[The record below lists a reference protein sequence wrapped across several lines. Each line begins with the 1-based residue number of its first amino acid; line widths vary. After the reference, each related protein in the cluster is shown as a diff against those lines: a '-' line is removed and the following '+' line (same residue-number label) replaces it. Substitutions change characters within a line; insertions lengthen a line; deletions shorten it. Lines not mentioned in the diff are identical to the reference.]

1 MVKEIKY
8 KLDINSLRR
17 VTENV
22 SIGMN
27 DVGRIA
33 LRTTAPLCFDAYTKN
48 RDTGSFILIE
58 EGTNV
63 TVGACMIID

>member
-1 MVKEIKY
+1 
-8 KLDINSLRR
+8 
-17 VTENV
+17 
-22 SIGMN
+22 MN
-27 DVGRIA
+27 DVGRIT

-48 RDTGSFILIE
+48 RETGSFIIIE